1 VGGRAWLW
9 GIDLLGERRAV
20 ILRLGAHVTAA
31 DIIRSCVPQNGEWI
45 FGFADLTGR
54 LPAGLASC
62 PFAVSLG
69 RRLDDGVVDGIAG
82 LGPTEAYY
90 RQYIEVN
97 QALNDLT
104 AEIARALA
112 LAGIPAIPIP
122 ATLSDE
128 DLSAEYHRT
137 LTPDFSHKMA
147 ATCAGLGWI
156 GKTAL
161 LVTEAFG
168 PRLRLATV
176 LVSQPLPR
184 LAEPVVESK
193 CGRCI
198 LCVERCPAQAA
209 TGELWCVGDPREK
222 LLDAFKCRTACRQIT
237 ARNLGRDESLCGIC
251 LEVCPVG
258 KKRKR

>member
-1 VGGRAWLW
+1 MS
-9 GIDLLGERRAV
+9 
-20 ILRLGAHVTAA
+20 AA
-31 DIIRSCVPQNGEWI
+31 EIIRSCVPQDGEWI
-45 FGFADLTGR
+45 FGFANLTAYV
-54 LPAGLASC
+54 PAKLAAY

-69 RRLDDGVVDGIAG
+69 RRLDGTVVDAIAG
-82 LGPTEAYY
+82 RGPTEAYY
-90 RQYIEVN
+90 RQYVEVN

-112 LAGIPAIPIP
+112 AAGIPAIPIP
-122 ATLSDE
+122 ATLSD
-128 DLSAEYHRT
+128 DQLSAEFHRT

-176 LVSQPLPR
+176 L
-184 LAEPVVESK
+184 LAEPLPELVQPVTESK
-193 CGRCI
+193 CGHCI
-198 LCVERCPAQAA
+198 LCVERCPARAA
-209 TGELWCVGDPREK
+209 TGEHWRAGVPRTR
-222 LLDAFKCRTACRQIT
+222 LLDAFKCRATCRQIT
-237 ARNLGRDESLCGIC
+237 FRNLGREESLCGIC

-258 KKRKR
+258 KRAAKPGIGREPLLRGA